1 MTSGSLGW
9 WSRRSLRLRVT
20 AAATA
25 VLAIGLVVGTVILAS
40 VFEHRRVSSIDVT
53 VRSEV
58 TTISQLAEAGDLPS
72 PLPSPAGATTLAQ
85 VVDSAGT
92 VLAATSSAS
101 RVLQLIPIEQLA
113 KHHGRPFTTSSS
125 TIGSSSLRVL
135 AVTVKFGGV
144 PVTVVAAA
152 PLGDVTSTL
161 NALRNVLLIV
171 VPLILL
177 AAAVATWLAVSAAL
191 QPVDRL
197 RAAADAVDVTVT
209 AEPPK
214 LDLPA
219 GGEELRKLGA
229 TLNELL
235 RRVHMAAETQR
246 RFIADAAHELRSPI
260 SSLRTQLE
268 VALTVPNAPE
278 DWPHIVA
285 DALADVERLGQLAED
300 LLLLARLD
308 SGAPQRRATVDIG
321 TLVDDPGGNP
331 LLIDGDELA
340 LRRLF
345 DNLLSNARRY
355 ARESVAVKAERVGG
369 EVVVTVDDDGPGIPP
384 PERERVFQ
392 PWVRLDAGRGRG
404 EGGAGLGLA
413 IVRSIARAHGGDV
426 ALQTSPM
433 GGLRAVVRLPA
444 TASPRAVVTVETAG
458 KSRHGSSSGSA
469 RRSN

>member
-9 WSRRSLRLRVT
+9 WRRRSLRLRVT

-58 TTISQLAEAGDLPS
+58 TTISQLAAAGDLPS

-101 RVLQLIPIEQLA
+101 RVLQLIPLEQLA

-177 AAAVATWLAVSAAL
+177 AAAAATWLAVSAAL

-197 RAAADAVDVTVT
+197 RAAADVVDVSVT

-219 GGEELRKLGA
+219 GGEELRKLGD

-235 RRVHMAAETQR
+235 RRVHLAAETQR

-260 SSLRTQLE
+260 ASLRTQLE
-268 VALTVPNAPE
+268 VALTVPNSPD

-321 TLVDDPGGNP
+321 ALVDDPGDD

-345 DNLLSNARRY
+345 DNLLANARRY
-355 ARESVAVKAERVGG
+355 ARETVAVKAERVDGD
-369 EVVVTVDDDGPGIPP
+369 VVVTVDDDGPGIPP
-384 PERERVFQ
+384 AERERVFQ

-426 ALQTSPM
+426 ALQTSPR

-444 TASPRAVVTVETAG
+444 ASPARAAVTA
-458 KSRHGSSSGSA
+458 KPAS
-469 RRSN
+469 

>member
-1 MTSGSLGW
+1 MTSGSFGW

-25 VLAIGLVVGTVILAS
+25 VLAVGLVVGTVVLAG
-40 VFEHRRVSSIDVT
+40 VFEHRRVGSVDVT

-58 TTISQLAEAGDLPS
+58 TTISQLVGSGDLPS

-92 VLAATSSAS
+92 VLAATDSAS
-101 RVLQLIPIEQLA
+101 RVLELIPAEQLA

-125 TIGSSSLRVL
+125 TIGSSTLRVL
-135 AVTVKFGGV
+135 AVTVSFRGV
-144 PVTVVAAA
+144 PVTVVAAV

-161 NALRNVLLIV
+161 NALRNALLVV

-177 AAAVATWLAVSAAL
+177 AAAAATWLAVSAAL

-209 AEPPK
+209 AEAPK
-214 LDLPA
+214 LDLPS
-219 GGEELRKLGA
+219 GGEELRKLGD

-235 RRVHMAAETQR
+235 GRVHAASETQR

-260 SSLRTQLE
+260 ASLRTQLE
-268 VALTVPNAPE
+268 VALAVPNSAE
-278 DWPHIVA
+278 EWPRIVA

-308 SGAPQRRATVDIG
+308 SGAPRRHRVVDVG
-321 TLVDDPGGNP
+321 ALVGDSAAD
-331 LLIDGDELA
+331 LLVDGDEVA
-340 LRRLF
+340 LRRMI
-345 DNLLSNARRY
+345 DNLLANARRY
-355 ARESVAVKAERVGG
+355 AKSTVEANATRVGG
-369 EVVVTVDDDGPGIPP
+369 DVVVTVDDDGPGIPAGD
-384 PERERVFQ
+384 RDRVFQ
-392 PWVRLDAGRGRG
+392 PWVRLDVGRGRD

-413 IVRSIARAHGGDV
+413 IVRSTARAHGGDV
-426 ALQTSPM
+426 KLETSPL

-444 TASPRAVVTVETAG
+444 VAPNRTVVSAQPAG
-458 KSRHGSSSGSA
+458 
-469 RRSN
+469 

>member
-1 MTSGSLGW
+1 MTSSSFGW

-25 VLAIGLVVGTVILAS
+25 VLALGLVVGTIVLAT
-40 VFEHRRVSSIDVT
+40 VFEHRRVGAVDVT

-58 TTISQLAEAGDLPS
+58 ATISQLVASGDLPS
-72 PLPSPAGATTLAQ
+72 PLPSPAGATTIAQ

-92 VLAATSSAS
+92 VLAATDSAS
-101 RVLQLIPIEQLA
+101 RVLELIPVEQLA
-113 KHHGRPFTTSSS
+113 KHRGHPFTTSAS

-135 AVTVKFGGV
+135 VATVSYRGV

-161 NALRNVLLIV
+161 NALRNVLLVV

-177 AAAVATWLAVSAAL
+177 AAAAATWLAVSAAL

-197 RAAADAVDVTVT
+197 RAAADAVDVSST
-209 AEPPK
+209 AEAPK

-219 GGEELRKLGA
+219 GGEELRKLGD

-235 RRVHMAAETQR
+235 GRVHAANETQR
-246 RFIADAAHELRSPI
+246 RFLADAAHELRSPI
-260 SSLRTQLE
+260 ASLRTQLE
-268 VALTVPNAPE
+268 VALAVPNSADE
-278 DWPHIVA
+278 WPRIVA

-308 SGAPQRRATVDIG
+308 SGAPRRHGVVDVG
-321 TLVDDPGGNP
+321 ALLGETAHDLVV
-331 LLIDGDELA
+331 DGDEVA
-340 LRRLF
+340 LRRMI
-345 DNLLSNARRY
+345 DNLLANARRY
-355 ARESVAVKAERVGG
+355 ARSAVEAAANRVGG
-369 EVVVTVDDDGPGIPP
+369 DVVITVDDDGPGIPAGD
-384 PERERVFQ
+384 RDRVFQ
-392 PWVRLDAGRGRG
+392 PWVRLDAGRGRD

-413 IVRSIARAHGGDV
+413 IVRSIARAHGGEV
-426 ALQTSPM
+426 RLETSPL

-444 TASPRAVVTVETAG
+444 VTSTRDRVGAQPAG
-458 KSRHGSSSGSA
+458 
-469 RRSN
+469 

>member
-1 MTSGSLGW
+1 MTSSSLGW

-25 VLAIGLVVGTVILAS
+25 VLAIGLVVGTVVLAN
-40 VFEHRRVSSIDVT
+40 VFEHRRVTAIDVT

-58 TTISQLAEAGDLPS
+58 TTISQLAAAGDLPS

-101 RVLQLIPIEQLA
+101 RVLQLIPVEQLA

-135 AVTVKFGGV
+135 AATVTFHGV

-152 PLGDVTSTL
+152 PLEDVTSTL
-161 NALRNVLLIV
+161 NALRNVLLVV

-177 AAAVATWLAVSAAL
+177 AAAAATWLAVSAAL
-191 QPVDRL
+191 QPVERL
-197 RAAADAVDVTVT
+197 RAAADAVDVSVT
-209 AEPPK
+209 TEPPK
-214 LDLPA
+214 LDLPT
-219 GGEELRKLGA
+219 GGEELRKLGD

-235 RRVHMAAETQR
+235 GRVHVAVETQR

-260 SSLRTQLE
+260 ASLRTQLE
-268 VALTVPNAPE
+268 VALTVPNSPD

-285 DALADVERLGQLAED
+285 DALADVERLSQLAED

-308 SGAPQRRATVDIG
+308 SGAPQRRATVDVG
-321 TLVDDPGGNP
+321 AFVDAPGDGV
-331 LLIDGDELA
+331 IVVGDEFA
-340 LRRLF
+340 LRRLV
-345 DNLLSNARRY
+345 DNLLANARRY
-355 ARESVAVKAERVGG
+355 ARETVMAKAERVDDQ
-369 EVVVTVDDDGPGIPP
+369 VVVTVDDDGPGIPVAD
-384 PERERVFQ
+384 RERVFE

-413 IVRSIARAHGGDV
+413 IVRSIARAHGGEV
-426 ALQTSPM
+426 RLESSPL

-444 TASPRAVVTVETAG
+444 GASTRAVVTA
-458 KSRHGSSSGSA
+458 KPAS
-469 RRSN
+469 